1 MFRRLKSA
9 FLSRP
14 ASPPG
19 EVRPVE
25 GQPSAPVFVSGAAL
39 LSFPVACG
47 VIKYFPALIH
57 AFIASVPSDSHR
69 VMLITSIFVGAIIFI
84 MNTSDANKP
93 KDIAHWIL
101 AILIAVINTAF
112 LLGAAIGL
120 DLTHFLIG
128 K

>member
-1 MFRRLKSA
+1 
-9 FLSRP
+9 
-14 ASPPG
+14 
-19 EVRPVE
+19 
-25 GQPSAPVFVSGAAL
+25 
-39 LSFPVACG
+39 
-47 VIKYFPALIH
+47 
-57 AFIASVPSDSHR
+57 
-69 VMLITSIFVGAIIFI
+69 MLITSIFVGAIIFI